1 MDPIYYGDYPESM
14 HEKLGERLPTFSL
27 KDKELLRNSVD
38 FVGLNHYTSRFV
50 TNATMNDEGNDF
62 YRAQEVE
69 RIGNY
74 DSLVTYF
81 QAVASSYL

>member
-1 MDPIYYGDYPESM
+1 MR
-14 HEKLGERLPTFSL
+14 EKLGERLPTFSL